1 MRRPWNRLRA
11 WVLAV
16 NTVGAVVILQSI
28 VSLQTTPHRYEWLF
42 FAALTAVAGS
52 FSLKIG
58 SISARV
64 TISDTFFITTALL
77 FGPAPATL
85 AVALGTLVSSWRRG
99 HARERV
105 TFNTCTCAFAIWTGS
120 QVFFWLAGV
129 PPLTQ
134 AVSPVVQLVTP
145 LLALTAV
152 YFVSNTGLIAV
163 AVALDARRPV
173 LAVWREH
180 FLWLVATYFAAASV
194 SFCLV
199 LLMYEAGLPA
209 AILVLPLLLVLHL
222 TLRSSIG
229 RVEDAREHLE
239 HLDRLYLST
248 VETLAMAIDAKDDVT
263 HSHVRRVQ
271 AYALGLA
278 RALGVNDEETLKAIE
293 AAALLHDTG
302 KLAVPEHILN
312 KPGKLSELEFEQM
325 KRHVDVGADILSLVD
340 FPYPVVPIVRC
351 HHENW
356 DGSGY
361 PRGVRGD
368 DIPIGARILSV
379 VDCYDAL
386 TSDRPYRRA
395 LDREAATAILV
406 ERRGTMYDPVIV
418 DTFIRILPQIAE
430 DVPPPRRNEAALA
443 QISQSAATMVPAPPP
458 VEATPDTVVEQLG
471 EIVSLTKVVNAASSY
486 ADVLA
491 LASATVRRVVGR
503 GTCAIYLVSPDGRTL
518 TVEHASGPLAE
529 PLTGTSI
536 EIGQKLS
543 GWVAA
548 HRRTIVNSDAQL
560 DLCEVLSGDIGPHAC
575 LSTALCDGDTLAG
588 VLTVYRESSKQF
600 APADAQAFEL
610 MAPHLARLFTQ
621 QRQSRPGAAVRDLR
635 VVGGSQSRLHATGAT
650 GALAALQ
657 EKRVR
662 RLHEREAIGHRSPA
676 GHS

>member
-1 MRRPWNRLRA
+1 MPRRPWTPLRA
-11 WVLAV
+11 WVLTV
-16 NTVGAVVILQSI
+16 TVVGALVIVQSLI
-28 VSLQTTPHRYEWLF
+28 ALQTTPHRYEWLF

-105 TFNTCTCAFAIWTGS
+105 SFNTATCAFAIWAGS
-120 QVFFWLAGV
+120 QVFFRLAGV

-134 AVSPVVQLVTP
+134 AQSPVVQLVGP

-152 YFVSNTGLIAV
+152 YFLANTILIAI
-163 AVALDARRPV
+163 AVALDTRRPI
-173 LAVWREH
+173 LPVWREH
-180 FLWLVATYFAAASV
+180 FLWLMATYFAAASV

-199 LLMYEAGLPA
+199 LLMYEAGLAA

-229 RVEDAREHLE
+229 RLEDARQHLA

-278 RALGVNDEETLKAIE
+278 RALGVNDEATLKAIE

-312 KPGKLSELEFEQM
+312 KPGKLNDVEFEQM
-325 KRHVDVGADILSLVD
+325 KRHVDVGADILSLVE

-356 DGSGY
+356 DGTGY
-361 PRGVRGD
+361 PRGVTGS
-368 DIPIGARILSV
+368 DIPVGARILSV
-379 VDCYDAL
+379 VDCFDAL
-386 TSDRPYRRA
+386 TSDRPYRSALSDEQAFDVLRA
-395 LDREAATAILV
+395 
-406 ERRGTMYDPVIV
+406 RRGTMYEPRVV
-418 DTFIRILPQIAE
+418 DMFMSVHRELAE
-430 DVPPPRRNEAALA
+430 
-443 QISQSAATMVPAPPP
+443 QISKFETHDALKQITRSASVSVSPPTPA
-458 VEATPDTVVEQLG
+458 VVTSGGVSDEVLAF
-471 EIVSLTKVVNAASSY
+471 VSLARLASGDASMN
-486 ADVLA
+486 DVLA
-491 LASATVRRVVGR
+491 LASNLMSGLAPGATIAWYTMDEGSGCLALRHAAGPAASQICGGR
-503 GTCAIYLVSPDGRTL
+503 ALRMGEGV
-518 TVEHASGPLAE
+518 
-529 PLTGTSI
+529 
-536 EIGQKLS
+536 S

-548 HRRTIVNSDAQL
+548 QRQVIVNSEASL
-560 DLCEVLSGDIGPHAC
+560 DLGERAHIGASLEYTLSAPLI
-575 LSTALCDGDTLAG
+575 T
-588 VLTVYRESSKQF
+588 RESLVGTVTLYSPVVFSDNQSRLV
-600 APADAQAFEL
+600 QVI
-610 MAPHLARLFTQ
+610 APHLAQALWTAGRNDSVA
-621 QRQSRPGAAVRDLR
+621 RSASASQSASVVDLR
-635 VVGGSQSRLHATGAT
+635 LVAT
-650 GALAALQ
+650 
-657 EKRVR
+657 R
-662 RLHEREAIGHRSPA
+662 
-676 GHS
+676 